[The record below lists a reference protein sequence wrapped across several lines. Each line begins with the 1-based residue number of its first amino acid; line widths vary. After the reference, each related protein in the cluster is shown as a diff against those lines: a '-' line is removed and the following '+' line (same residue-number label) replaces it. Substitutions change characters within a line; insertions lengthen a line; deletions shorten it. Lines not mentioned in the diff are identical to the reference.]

1 MHVSEVAL
9 LGRHNIENVMGA
21 TLAALAAGLPVD
33 AIRAGVRAF
42 RPLGH
47 RLEPVADVDG
57 VAYVDDSKAT
67 NPGAVIAALRAF
79 DRPIVLI
86 AGGKA
91 KGTDFAELGKVISS
105 RAKAVVL
112 IGEAADEIAGVV
124 KRAKVE
130 RASSMEEAVARAR
143 ELAAPGDVVLL
154 SPGCASFDMFRSAEH
169 RGEVFAQAVHALQS
183 PVAHAR

>member
-1 MHVSEVAL
+1 
-9 LGRHNIENVMGA
+9 
-21 TLAALAAGLPVD
+21 LPID

-47 RLEPVADVDG
+47 RLEPVAELEG
-57 VAYVDDSKAT
+57 AQYVDDSKAT

-79 DRPIVLI
+79 DRPVVLI

-91 KGTDFAELGKVISS
+91 KGTDFAEMGKVVSS

-112 IGEAADEIAGVV
+112 IGEAAGEIAAVV

-130 RASSMEEAVARAR
+130 HASSMQDAVARAR
-143 ELAAPGDVVLL
+143 DLAAPGDIVLL

-169 RGEVFAQAVHALQS
+169 RGEMFVEAVRALQD
-183 PVAHAR
+183 PVVHVR